1 MIFHFSQPF
10 IFQICGYAETAG
22 KRTGKEDIYA
32 GHIIGLSGGQPGES
46 TSGP

>member
-10 IFQICGYAETAG
+10 IFRYAVMQ
-22 KRTGKEDIYA
+22 KPQGKESGKDIYA

>member
-10 IFQICGYAETAG
+10 IFQICGYAEAAG
-22 KRTGKEDIYA
+22 KEPGKDIYA
-32 GHIIGLSGGQPGES
+32 GHIIGLSGGHPGES